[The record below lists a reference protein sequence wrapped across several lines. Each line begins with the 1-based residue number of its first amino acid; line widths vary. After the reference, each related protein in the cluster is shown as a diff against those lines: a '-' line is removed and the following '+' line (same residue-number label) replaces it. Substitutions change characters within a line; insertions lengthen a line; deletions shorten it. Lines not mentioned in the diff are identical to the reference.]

1 MPYIFNIIKGEKMRE
16 QLLVIRNTIQDKSR
30 LSFIF
35 KKKTLVLSIE
45 KSLDELEI
53 TLSTLENN
61 LRETTENYINSVK
74 ESEELQSNLTDLN
87 VTHSQLK
94 QDYDKS
100 VQRGDKLQSDLVA
113 LNSKYSQLSQDYDN
127 SIQNKD
133 KLESDLKTLNEKHI
147 KLNQNYEELYF
158 KNNLIAHLLKANYIH
173 EGVREYESILENDF
187 MEFANEE
194 SSLKEEALA
203 LLKLQRIGKEL
214 RSISSYP
221 EFYNKKVVAVGGG
234 FSAGKSE
241 FISSLFENDSVKLP
255 VGIKPTTAIPTYV
268 MNSDNVGLLG
278 ASPKGEMIDLLKIE
292 PNIYKKLS
300 HDFIRSFGFNLKDIM
315 PYMVL
320 TNKLSYKHICFVDT
334 PGYNPSSS
342 EQSHTNED
350 RETADNFI
358 KEAGALIWLIPVTAG
373 TIPQS
378 DLEFLD
384 EATSEKKTLYVVLNK
399 CDQRPL
405 SDVEDI
411 MEEIATELDNYGI
424 EYQGISAYSSKMKK
438 EYSYFRKSLKAFF
451 IEQDLEINRIQEI
464 YESLDSVNVM
474 YKKAIQADI
483 KKNKKIK
490 DKLFTIRQSLASNW
504 RNDDED
510 KVDELMKYFDI
521 SSQESH
527 LLKLKSVM
535 EKFNNALEMIFPKHI
550 LLNKENKEIEINE
563 DESLFSNIWGLNLSS
578 LERRKQNNEQIKK
591 LFPWLN

>member
-1 MPYIFNIIKGEKMRE
+1 MPYIFNIIKGEKMRD

-61 LRETTENYINSVK
+61 LRETTENYISSVK
-74 ESEELQSNLTDLN
+74 EGEKLQSNLTDLN
-87 VTHSQLK
+87 AKYSQLN

-113 LNSKYSQLSQDYDN
+113 LNSKYSQLSQD
-127 SIQNKD
+127 
-133 KLESDLKTLNEKHI
+133 
-147 KLNQNYEELYF
+147 YEELYF

-241 FISSLFENDSVKLP
+241 FISSLFENDAVKLP

-268 MNSDNVGLLG
+268 MNSNDVRLLG
-278 ASPKGEMIDLLKIE
+278 ASPKGEMVDLLKIE

-438 EYSYFRKSLKAFF
+438 EYSYFKKSLKAFF

-483 KKNKKIK
+483 KENKKIK
-490 DKLFTIRQSLASNW
+490 DKLFIIRQSLASNW

-521 SSQESH
+521 SSQELH

-550 LLNKENKEIEINE
+550 LLNKEIEINE
-563 DESLFSNIWGLNLSS
+563 NESFHSNIRRLLSS
-578 LERRKQNNEQIKK
+578 LESIKQKK
-591 LFPWLN
+591 MNK

>member
-1 MPYIFNIIKGEKMRE
+1 MPYIFNIIKGEKMRD

-61 LRETTENYINSVK
+61 LRETTENYISSVK
-74 ESEELQSNLTDLN
+74 EGEKLQSNLTDLN
-87 VTHSQLK
+87 AKYSQLN

-113 LNSKYSQLSQDYDN
+113 LNSKYSQLSQD
-127 SIQNKD
+127 
-133 KLESDLKTLNEKHI
+133 
-147 KLNQNYEELYF
+147 YEELYF

-241 FISSLFENDSVKLP
+241 FISSLFENDAVKLP

-268 MNSDNVGLLG
+268 MNSNDVRLLG

-438 EYSYFRKSLKAFF
+438 EYSYFKKSLKAFF

-483 KKNKKIK
+483 KENKKIK
-490 DKLFTIRQSLASNW
+490 DKLFIIRQSLASNW

-521 SSQESH
+521 SSQELH

-550 LLNKENKEIEINE
+550 LLNKEIEINE
-563 DESLFSNIWGLNLSS
+563 NESFHSNIRRLLSS
-578 LERRKQNNEQIKK
+578 LESIKQKK
-591 LFPWLN
+591 

>member
-1 MPYIFNIIKGEKMRE
+1 MPYIFNIIKGEKMRD

-61 LRETTENYINSVK
+61 LRETTENYISSVK
-74 ESEELQSNLTDLN
+74 EGEKLQSNLTDLN
-87 VTHSQLK
+87 AKYSQLN

-113 LNSKYSQLSQDYDN
+113 LNSKYSQLSQD
-127 SIQNKD
+127 
-133 KLESDLKTLNEKHI
+133 
-147 KLNQNYEELYF
+147 YEELYF

-241 FISSLFENDSVKLP
+241 FISSLFENDAVKLP

-268 MNSDNVGLLG
+268 MNSNDVRLLG

-438 EYSYFRKSLKAFF
+438 EYSYFKKSLKAFF

-483 KKNKKIK
+483 KENKKIK
-490 DKLFTIRQSLASNW
+490 DKLFIIRQSLASNW

-521 SSQESH
+521 SSQELH

-550 LLNKENKEIEINE
+550 LLNKEIEINE
-563 DESLFSNIWGLNLSS
+563 NESFHSNIRRLLSS
-578 LERRKQNNEQIKK
+578 LESIKQKK
-591 LFPWLN
+591 MNK

>member
-1 MPYIFNIIKGEKMRE
+1 MRE
-16 QLLVIRNTIQDKSR
+16 QLLVIKNTIQDKSR

-61 LRETTENYINSVK
+61 LRETTENYISSVK
-74 ESEELQSNLTDLN
+74 EGEKLQSNLTDLN
-87 VTHSQLK
+87 ATHSQLK

-100 VQRGDKLQSDLVA
+100 VQRGDKLQSDL
-113 LNSKYSQLSQDYDN
+113 
-127 SIQNKD
+127 
-133 KLESDLKTLNEKHI
+133 KTLSEKHI

-158 KNNLIAHLLKANYIH
+158 KNNLIAHLLEANYIH

-203 LLKLQRIGKEL
+203 LLKLQRISKEL

-241 FISSLFENDSVKLP
+241 FISSLFENDAVKLP

-268 MNSDNVGLLG
+268 MNSDDVRLLG

-384 EATSEKKTLYVVLNK
+384 EATLEKKTLYVVLNK

-424 EYQGISAYSSKMKK
+424 EYQGISVYSSKMKK
-438 EYSYFRKSLKAFF
+438 EYSYFKKSLKAFF

-550 LLNKENKEIEINE
+550 LLNKENKENKEIEINE
-563 DESLFSNIWGLNLSS
+563 NESFHSNIQRFLSS
-578 LERRKQNNEQIKK
+578 LESIKRKMNK
-591 LFPWLN
+591 

>member
-1 MPYIFNIIKGEKMRE
+1 MPYIFNIIKGEKMRD

-61 LRETTENYINSVK
+61 LRETTENYISSVK
-74 ESEELQSNLTDLN
+74 EGEKLQSNLTDLN
-87 VTHSQLK
+87 AKYSQLN

-113 LNSKYSQLSQDYDN
+113 LNSKYSQLSQDY
-127 SIQNKD
+127 
-133 KLESDLKTLNEKHI
+133 
-147 KLNQNYEELYF
+147 EELYF
-158 KNNLIAHLLKANYIH
+158 KNNLITHLLKANYIH

-241 FISSLFENDSVKLP
+241 FISSLFENDAVKLP

-268 MNSDNVGLLG
+268 MNSNDVRLLG
-278 ASPKGEMIDLLKIE
+278 ASPKGEMVDLLKIE

-438 EYSYFRKSLKAFF
+438 EYSYFKKSLKAFF

-483 KKNKKIK
+483 KENKKIK
-490 DKLFTIRQSLASNW
+490 DKLFIIRQSLASNW

-510 KVDELMKYFDI
+510 KVDELMKYFGI
-521 SSQESH
+521 SSQELH

-550 LLNKENKEIEINE
+550 LLNKEIEINE
-563 DESLFSNIWGLNLSS
+563 NESFHSNIRRLLSS
-578 LERRKQNNEQIKK
+578 LESIKQKK
-591 LFPWLN
+591 MNK

>member
-1 MPYIFNIIKGEKMRE
+1 MPYIFNIIKGEKMRD

-61 LRETTENYINSVK
+61 LRETTENYISSVK
-74 ESEELQSNLTDLN
+74 EGEKLQSNLTDLN
-87 VTHSQLK
+87 AKYSQLN

-113 LNSKYSQLSQDYDN
+113 LNSKYSQLSQD
-127 SIQNKD
+127 
-133 KLESDLKTLNEKHI
+133 
-147 KLNQNYEELYF
+147 YEELYF

-241 FISSLFENDSVKLP
+241 FISSLFENDAVKLP

-268 MNSDNVGLLG
+268 MNSNDVRLLG

-384 EATSEKKTLYVVLNK
+384 EATSEKKTLYIVLNK

-411 MEEIATELDNYGI
+411 MEEIATELDSYGI

-438 EYSYFRKSLKAFF
+438 EYSYFKKSLKAFF

-535 EKFNNALEMIFPKHI
+535 EKFNNALEMIFSKRI
-550 LLNKENKEIEINE
+550 LLNKEINE
-563 DESLFSNIWGLNLSS
+563 NESWFSNIYGLTLSS
-578 LERRKQNNEQIKK
+578 LESDKKEQIKK
-591 LFPWLN
+591 VISLVKLVCNKKQETH

>member
-1 MPYIFNIIKGEKMRE
+1 
-16 QLLVIRNTIQDKSR
+16 
-30 LSFIF
+30 
-35 KKKTLVLSIE
+35 
-45 KSLDELEI
+45 
-53 TLSTLENN
+53 
-61 LRETTENYINSVK
+61 
-74 ESEELQSNLTDLN
+74 
-87 VTHSQLK
+87 
-94 QDYDKS
+94 
-100 VQRGDKLQSDLVA
+100 
-113 LNSKYSQLSQDYDN
+113 
-127 SIQNKD
+127 
-133 KLESDLKTLNEKHI
+133 
-147 KLNQNYEELYF
+147 
-158 KNNLIAHLLKANYIH
+158 
-173 EGVREYESILENDF
+173 
-187 MEFANEE
+187 
-194 SSLKEEALA
+194 
-203 LLKLQRIGKEL
+203 
-214 RSISSYP
+214 
-221 EFYNKKVVAVGGG
+221 
-234 FSAGKSE
+234 
-241 FISSLFENDSVKLP
+241 
-255 VGIKPTTAIPTYV
+255 
-268 MNSDNVGLLG
+268 MNSNDVRLLG

-358 KEAGALIWLIPVTAG
+358 KKAGALIWLIPVTAG

-384 EATSEKKTLYVVLNK
+384 EATLDKKTLYVVLNK

-438 EYSYFRKSLKAFF
+438 EYSYFKKSLKAFF

-474 YKKAIQADI
+474 YKKAIQEDI

-527 LLKLKSVM
+527 LLRLKSVM
-535 EKFNNALEMIFPKHI
+535 EKFNNALEMIFPKRI
-550 LLNKENKEIEINE
+550 LLNKEINE
-563 DESLFSNIWGLNLSS
+563 NESWFSNIYGLTLSS
-578 LERRKQNNEQIKK
+578 LESDKKEQIKK
-591 LFPWLN
+591 VISLVKLVCNKKQETH

>member
-1 MPYIFNIIKGEKMRE
+1 MPYIFNIIKGEKMRD

-61 LRETTENYINSVK
+61 LRETTENYISSVK
-74 ESEELQSNLTDLN
+74 EGEKLQSNLTDLN
-87 VTHSQLK
+87 AKYSQLN

-113 LNSKYSQLSQDYDN
+113 LNSKYSQLSQD
-127 SIQNKD
+127 
-133 KLESDLKTLNEKHI
+133 
-147 KLNQNYEELYF
+147 YEELYF

-241 FISSLFENDSVKLP
+241 FISSLFENDAVKLP

-268 MNSDNVGLLG
+268 MNSNDVRLLG

-438 EYSYFRKSLKAFF
+438 EYSYFKKSLKAFF

-483 KKNKKIK
+483 KENKKIK
-490 DKLFTIRQSLASNW
+490 DKLFIIRQSLASNW

-521 SSQESH
+521 SSQELH

-550 LLNKENKEIEINE
+550 LLNKEIEINE
-563 DESLFSNIWGLNLSS
+563 NESFHSNIRRLLSS
-578 LERRKQNNEQIKK
+578 LESIKQKNEQIKSYF
-591 LFPWLN
+591 LG

>member
-384 EATSEKKTLYVVLNK
+384 
-399 CDQRPL
+399 
-405 SDVEDI
+405 
-411 MEEIATELDNYGI
+411 
-424 EYQGISAYSSKMKK
+424 
-438 EYSYFRKSLKAFF
+438 
-451 IEQDLEINRIQEI
+451 
-464 YESLDSVNVM
+464 
-474 YKKAIQADI
+474 
-483 KKNKKIK
+483 
-490 DKLFTIRQSLASNW
+490 
-504 RNDDED
+504 
-510 KVDELMKYFDI
+510 
-521 SSQESH
+521 
-527 LLKLKSVM
+527 
-535 EKFNNALEMIFPKHI
+535 
-550 LLNKENKEIEINE
+550 
-563 DESLFSNIWGLNLSS
+563 
-578 LERRKQNNEQIKK
+578 
-591 LFPWLN
+591 

>member
-1 MPYIFNIIKGEKMRE
+1 MPYIFNIIKGEKMRD

-61 LRETTENYINSVK
+61 LRETTENYISSVK
-74 ESEELQSNLTDLN
+74 EGEKLQSNLTDLN
-87 VTHSQLK
+87 AKYSQLN

-113 LNSKYSQLSQDYDN
+113 LNSKYSQLSQD
-127 SIQNKD
+127 
-133 KLESDLKTLNEKHI
+133 
-147 KLNQNYEELYF
+147 YEELYF

-241 FISSLFENDSVKLP
+241 FISSLFENDAVKLP

-268 MNSDNVGLLG
+268 MNSNDVRLLG
-278 ASPKGEMIDLLKIE
+278 ASPKGEMVDLLKIE

-320 TNKLSYKHICFVDT
+320 TNTLSYKHICFVDT

-438 EYSYFRKSLKAFF
+438 EYSYFKKSLKAFF

-483 KKNKKIK
+483 KENKKIK
-490 DKLFTIRQSLASNW
+490 DKLFIIRQSLASNW

-521 SSQESH
+521 SSQELH

-550 LLNKENKEIEINE
+550 LLNKEIEINE
-563 DESLFSNIWGLNLSS
+563 NESFHSNIRRLLSS
-578 LERRKQNNEQIKK
+578 LESIKQKK
-591 LFPWLN
+591 MNK

>member
-1 MPYIFNIIKGEKMRE
+1 MRE
-16 QLLVIRNTIQDKSR
+16 QLLVIKNTIQDKSR

-35 KKKTLVLSIE
+35 KKKTLVLSID

-53 TLSTLENN
+53 TLSKLENN
-61 LRETTENYINSVK
+61 LKETTENYINSVK
-74 ESEELQSNLTDLN
+74 KGEELQSNLTTLN
-87 VTHSQLK
+87 AKYSQLN

-100 VQRGDKLQSDLVA
+100 VQYG
-113 LNSKYSQLSQDYDN
+113 
-127 SIQNKD
+127 D
-133 KLESDLKTLNEKHI
+133 KLESDLKTLSEKHI

-241 FISSLFENDSVKLP
+241 FISSLFENDAVKLP

-268 MNSDNVGLLG
+268 MNSDDVRLLG

-438 EYSYFRKSLKAFF
+438 EYSYCKKSLKAFF

-527 LLKLKSVM
+527 LLRLKSVM
-535 EKFNNALEMIFPKHI
+535 EKFNNALEMIFPKRI
-550 LLNKENKEIEINE
+550 LLNKEINE
-563 DESLFSNIWGLNLSS
+563 NESWFSNISGLTLSS
-578 LERRKQNNEQIKK
+578 LESDKKEQIKK
-591 LFPWLN
+591 VISLVKLVCNKKQETH

>member
-1 MPYIFNIIKGEKMRE
+1 MPYIFNIIKGEKMRD

-61 LRETTENYINSVK
+61 LRETTENYISSVK
-74 ESEELQSNLTDLN
+74 EGEKLQSNLTDLN
-87 VTHSQLK
+87 AKYSQLN

-113 LNSKYSQLSQDYDN
+113 LNSKYSQLSQD
-127 SIQNKD
+127 
-133 KLESDLKTLNEKHI
+133 
-147 KLNQNYEELYF
+147 YEELYF

-241 FISSLFENDSVKLP
+241 FISSLFENDAVKLP

-268 MNSDNVGLLG
+268 MNSNDVRLLG

-438 EYSYFRKSLKAFF
+438 EYSYF
-451 IEQDLEINRIQEI
+451 E
-464 YESLDSVNVM
+464 
-474 YKKAIQADI
+474 
-483 KKNKKIK
+483 
-490 DKLFTIRQSLASNW
+490 
-504 RNDDED
+504 
-510 KVDELMKYFDI
+510 
-521 SSQESH
+521 
-527 LLKLKSVM
+527 
-535 EKFNNALEMIFPKHI
+535 
-550 LLNKENKEIEINE
+550 
-563 DESLFSNIWGLNLSS
+563 
-578 LERRKQNNEQIKK
+578 
-591 LFPWLN
+591 

>member
-1 MPYIFNIIKGEKMRE
+1 MPYIFNIIKGEKMRD

-61 LRETTENYINSVK
+61 LRETTENYISSVK
-74 ESEELQSNLTDLN
+74 EGEKLQSNLTDLN
-87 VTHSQLK
+87 AKYSQLN

-113 LNSKYSQLSQDYDN
+113 LNSKYSQLSQD
-127 SIQNKD
+127 
-133 KLESDLKTLNEKHI
+133 
-147 KLNQNYEELYF
+147 YEELYF

-241 FISSLFENDSVKLP
+241 FISSLFENDAVKLP

-268 MNSDNVGLLG
+268 MNSNDVRLLG

-438 EYSYFRKSLKAFF
+438 EYSYFKKSLKAFF

-483 KKNKKIK
+483 KENKKIK
-490 DKLFTIRQSLASNW
+490 DKLFIIRQSLASNW

-521 SSQESH
+521 SSQELH

-550 LLNKENKEIEINE
+550 LLNKEIEINE
-563 DESLFSNIWGLNLSS
+563 NESFHSNIRRLLSL
-578 LERRKQNNEQIKK
+578 LESIKQKNEQIKSYF
-591 LFPWLN
+591 LG

>member
-1 MPYIFNIIKGEKMRE
+1 MPYIFNIIKGEKMRD

-61 LRETTENYINSVK
+61 LRETTENYISSVK
-74 ESEELQSNLTDLN
+74 EGEKLQSNLTDLN
-87 VTHSQLK
+87 AKYSQLN

-113 LNSKYSQLSQDYDN
+113 LNSKYSQLSQD
-127 SIQNKD
+127 
-133 KLESDLKTLNEKHI
+133 
-147 KLNQNYEELYF
+147 YEELYF

-241 FISSLFENDSVKLP
+241 FISSLFENDAVKLP

-268 MNSDNVGLLG
+268 MNSNDVRLLG
-278 ASPKGEMIDLLKIE
+278 ASPKGEMVDLLKIE

-438 EYSYFRKSLKAFF
+438 EYSYFKKSLKAFF

-483 KKNKKIK
+483 KENKKIK
-490 DKLFTIRQSLASNW
+490 DKLFIIRQSLASNW

-521 SSQESH
+521 SSQELH

-550 LLNKENKEIEINE
+550 LLNKEIEINE
-563 DESLFSNIWGLNLSS
+563 NESFHSNIRRLLSS
-578 LERRKQNNEQIKK
+578 LESIKQKK
-591 LFPWLN
+591 

>member
-1 MPYIFNIIKGEKMRE
+1 MRD

-61 LRETTENYINSVK
+61 LRETTENYISSVK
-74 ESEELQSNLTDLN
+74 EGEKLQSNLTDLN
-87 VTHSQLK
+87 AKYSQLN

-113 LNSKYSQLSQDYDN
+113 LNSKYSQLSQD
-127 SIQNKD
+127 
-133 KLESDLKTLNEKHI
+133 
-147 KLNQNYEELYF
+147 YEELYF

-241 FISSLFENDSVKLP
+241 FISSLFENDAVKLP

-268 MNSDNVGLLG
+268 MNSNDVRLLG

-384 EATSEKKTLYVVLNK
+384 EATSEKKTLYIVLNK

-411 MEEIATELDNYGI
+411 MEEIATELDSYGI

-438 EYSYFRKSLKAFF
+438 EYSYFKKSLKAFF

-535 EKFNNALEMIFPKHI
+535 EKFNNALEMIFSKRI
-550 LLNKENKEIEINE
+550 LLNKEINE
-563 DESLFSNIWGLNLSS
+563 NESWFSNIYGLTLSS
-578 LERRKQNNEQIKK
+578 LESDKKEQIKK
-591 LFPWLN
+591 VISLVKLVCNKKQETH

>member
-1 MPYIFNIIKGEKMRE
+1 MPYIFNIIKGEKMRD

-61 LRETTENYINSVK
+61 LRETTENYISSVK
-74 ESEELQSNLTDLN
+74 EGEKLQSNLTDLN
-87 VTHSQLK
+87 AKYSQLN

-113 LNSKYSQLSQDYDN
+113 LNSKYSQLSQD
-127 SIQNKD
+127 
-133 KLESDLKTLNEKHI
+133 
-147 KLNQNYEELYF
+147 YEELYF

-241 FISSLFENDSVKLP
+241 FISSLFENDAVKLP

-268 MNSDNVGLLG
+268 MNSNDVRLLG
-278 ASPKGEMIDLLKIE
+278 ASPKGEMVDLLKIE

-438 EYSYFRKSLKAFF
+438 EYSYFKKSLKAFF

-483 KKNKKIK
+483 KENKKIK
-490 DKLFTIRQSLASNW
+490 DELFIIRQSLASNW

-510 KVDELMKYFDI
+510 KVDELMKYFGI
-521 SSQESH
+521 SSQELH

-550 LLNKENKEIEINE
+550 LLNKEIEINE
-563 DESLFSNIWGLNLSS
+563 NESFHSNIRRLLSS
-578 LERRKQNNEQIKK
+578 LESIKQKK
-591 LFPWLN
+591 MNK

>member
-1 MPYIFNIIKGEKMRE
+1 MPYIFNIIKGEKMRD

-61 LRETTENYINSVK
+61 LKETTENYISSVK
-74 ESEELQSNLTDLN
+74 EGEKLQSNLTDLN
-87 VTHSQLK
+87 AKYSQLN

-113 LNSKYSQLSQDYDN
+113 LNSKYSQLSQDY
-127 SIQNKD
+127 
-133 KLESDLKTLNEKHI
+133 
-147 KLNQNYEELYF
+147 EELYF

-173 EGVREYESILENDF
+173 KGVREYESILENDF

-241 FISSLFENDSVKLP
+241 FISSLFENDAVKLP

-268 MNSDNVGLLG
+268 MNSNDVRLLG

-438 EYSYFRKSLKAFF
+438 EYSYFKKSLKAFF

-483 KKNKKIK
+483 KENKKIK
-490 DKLFTIRQSLASNW
+490 DKLFIIRQSLASNW

-521 SSQESH
+521 SSQELH

-550 LLNKENKEIEINE
+550 LLNKEIEINE
-563 DESLFSNIWGLNLSS
+563 NESFHSNIRRLLSS
-578 LERRKQNNEQIKK
+578 LESIKQKK
-591 LFPWLN
+591 MKK

>member
-1 MPYIFNIIKGEKMRE
+1 M
-16 QLLVIRNTIQDKSR
+16 
-30 LSFIF
+30 
-35 KKKTLVLSIE
+35 
-45 KSLDELEI
+45 
-53 TLSTLENN
+53 
-61 LRETTENYINSVK
+61 
-74 ESEELQSNLTDLN
+74 
-87 VTHSQLK
+87 
-94 QDYDKS
+94 
-100 VQRGDKLQSDLVA
+100 
-113 LNSKYSQLSQDYDN
+113 
-127 SIQNKD
+127 
-133 KLESDLKTLNEKHI
+133 
-147 KLNQNYEELYF
+147 
-158 KNNLIAHLLKANYIH
+158 KANYIH

-241 FISSLFENDSVKLP
+241 FISSLFENDAVKLP

-268 MNSDNVGLLG
+268 MNSNDVRLLG

-438 EYSYFRKSLKAFF
+438 EYSYFKKSLKAFF

-483 KKNKKIK
+483 KENKKIK
-490 DKLFTIRQSLASNW
+490 DKLFIIRQSLASNW

-521 SSQESH
+521 SSQELH

-550 LLNKENKEIEINE
+550 LLNKEIEINE
-563 DESLFSNIWGLNLSS
+563 NESFHSNIRRLLSS
-578 LERRKQNNEQIKK
+578 LESIKQKK
-591 LFPWLN
+591 

>member
-1 MPYIFNIIKGEKMRE
+1 MPYIFNIIKGEKMRD

-61 LRETTENYINSVK
+61 LRETTENYISSVK
-74 ESEELQSNLTDLN
+74 EGEKLQSNLTDLN
-87 VTHSQLK
+87 AKYSQLN

-113 LNSKYSQLSQDYDN
+113 LNSKYSQLSQD
-127 SIQNKD
+127 
-133 KLESDLKTLNEKHI
+133 
-147 KLNQNYEELYF
+147 YEELYF

-241 FISSLFENDSVKLP
+241 FISSLFENDAVKLP

-268 MNSDNVGLLG
+268 MNSNDVRLLG
-278 ASPKGEMIDLLKIE
+278 ASPKGEMVDLLKIE

-438 EYSYFRKSLKAFF
+438 EYSYFKKSLKAFF

-483 KKNKKIK
+483 KENKKIK
-490 DKLFTIRQSLASNW
+490 DKLFIIRQSLASNW

-510 KVDELMKYFDI
+510 KVDELMKYFGI
-521 SSQESH
+521 SSQELH

-550 LLNKENKEIEINE
+550 LLNKEIEINE
-563 DESLFSNIWGLNLSS
+563 NESFHSNIRRLLSS
-578 LERRKQNNEQIKK
+578 LESIKQKK
-591 LFPWLN
+591 MNK

>member
-1 MPYIFNIIKGEKMRE
+1 MRE
-16 QLLVIRNTIQDKSR
+16 QLLVIRNTIQDNSR

-61 LRETTENYINSVK
+61 LRETTENYISSVK
-74 ESEELQSNLTDLN
+74 EGEKLQSNLTTLN
-87 VTHSQLK
+87 AKYSQLN

-100 VQRGDKLQSDLVA
+100 VQYG
-113 LNSKYSQLSQDYDN
+113 
-127 SIQNKD
+127 D
-133 KLESDLKTLNEKHI
+133 KLESDLNILNEKYI

-221 EFYNKKVVAVGGG
+221 EFYNKKVVAVAGG

-268 MNSDNVGLLG
+268 MNSNNVGLLG

-384 EATSEKKTLYVVLNK
+384 EATLEKKTLYVVLNK

-438 EYSYFRKSLKAFF
+438 EYSYFKKSLKAFF

-490 DKLFTIRQSLASNW
+490 DKLFTIRQYLASNW

-550 LLNKENKEIEINE
+550 LLNKEINE
-563 DESLFSNIWGLNLSS
+563 NESWFSNISGLTLSS
-578 LERRKQNNEQIKK
+578 LESDKKEQIKK
-591 LFPWLN
+591 VISLVKLVCNKKQETH